1 MKQLLV
7 FFMFLLVI
15 PFECRANCIAGDCLN
30 GEGTETHP
38 NGEKY
43 VSVSI
48 EMATYMV
55 RGPIPTLTV
64 IYTWVSM

>member
-15 PFECRANCIAGDCLN
+15 PFECRASCIAGDCIN
-30 GEGTETHP
+30 GGGTETHP

-43 VSVSI
+43 VGQYKDGNLHGQG
-48 EMATYMV
+48 TY
-55 RGPIPTLTV
+55 PYNDT
-64 IYTWVSM
+64 